1 MLFSVNVAVGQ
12 AAAQDEILAELT
24 NTTYFRLFQ
33 VDLNRPCKFWN
44 KPDAEAGAE
53 EDADAE
59 GGDTDIDDG
68 ADVEE
73 DPIQVELTPLELQIE
88 EEGVN
93 MVTHE

>member
-1 MLFSVNVAVGQ
+1 LPPEAPTF
-12 AAAQDEILAELT
+12 
-24 NTTYFRLFQ
+24 
-33 VDLNRPCKFWN
+33 
-44 KPDAEAGAE
+44 AEAGAE

-59 GGDTDIDDG
+59 GGDTDIAVVDDG

>member
-1 MLFSVNVAVGQ
+1 MVSCRRGLVG
-12 AAAQDEILAELT
+12 LSSPV
-24 NTTYFRLFQ
+24 R
-33 VDLNRPCKFWN
+33 VDALV
-44 KPDAEAGAE
+44 ESLVSE